1 MRVRRTEHSGHHS
14 SAASTVRDPSP
25 TGDRRDTAP
34 TQCLRTVTDVDTPLD
49 RRKFLQ
55 IGGGAAA
62 VAMSGGLLAAC
73 GSDSKAASETTAAG
87 SGSSKPAGDPIKLTL
102 GFIALTD
109 CSPLV
114 IAKEKG
120 FYEERGLDVTLVKQ
134 ASWPATRDNL
144 LSGQIDG
151 AHCLNWMPYS
161 VATGIGGNGTT
172 DLKVAMMLNNNGQA
186 ITLGK
191 DLAEAGYADLDKARS
206 VLDAEPRTLA
216 MTFPGGTHDLWIR
229 YWLRATGADESKAK
243 INPIPPP
250 QMVANMKVNNMD
262 AFCVGEPWNAVAV
275 QQGIGF
281 THITTQDIW
290 LHHPEKALVVNAKT
304 AANDEALQRLIL
316 GTLDACKWLD
326 DLDNRSDA
334 AEIVGKAEYINAPA
348 AEIRGRLLGKYD
360 LGADLGSKDFKGHQM
375 MFFRDG
381 ETNAPLKSYGIWGL
395 CQYQRL
401 GLLKS
406 TPDYKALTEAIVLT
420 DAYAK
425 AAKTFG
431 IDVVD
436 DMQTAEIALDNVT
449 FDPNKPEVE
458 ASRK

>member
-1 MRVRRTEHSGHHS
+1 
-14 SAASTVRDPSP
+14 
-25 TGDRRDTAP
+25 
-34 TQCLRTVTDVDTPLD
+34 
-49 RRKFLQ
+49 
-55 IGGGAAA
+55 
-62 VAMSGGLLAAC
+62 MSGGLLAAC
-73 GSDSKAASETTAAG
+73 GSDSKTATADSTTTSAAA
-87 SGSSKPAGDPIKLTL
+87 SSKPTGPPLKLTL

-109 CSPLV
+109 CSPLI

-120 FYEERGLDVTLVKQ
+120 FYEARGLDVTLVKQ

-144 LSGQIDG
+144 QSGQIDG

-161 VATGIGGNGTT
+161 VATGLGGNGAT

-186 ITLGK
+186 ITLAK
-191 DLAEAGYADLDKARS
+191 SMADAGYGDLDKAKA
-206 VLDAEPRTLA
+206 VLDDKPSTLA

-229 YWLRATGADESKAK
+229 YWLRATGADESKVK
-243 INPIPPP
+243 INPIPPA

-275 QQGIGF
+275 QQDIGF
-281 THITTQDIW
+281 THIATQDIW

-304 AANDEALQRLIL
+304 AANAEALHRLIL

-326 DLDNRSDA
+326 DLGNRSDA
-334 AEIVGKAEYINAPA
+334 AEIVGAPAYINAPP

-360 LGADLGSKDFKGHQM
+360 LGAGLGSKDFKGAQM
-375 MFFRDG
+375 MFHRDG
-381 ETNAPLKSYGIWGL
+381 ETNSPLASYGIWGL
-395 CQYQRL
+395 AQYQRL

-406 TPDYKALTEAIVLT
+406 APDYKALTDDIVLA

-425 AAKTFG
+425 AAKEFG

-436 DMQTAEIALDNVT
+436 DMQKFELKLDNAT
-449 FDPNKPEVE
+449 FDPNKPEAE
-458 ASRK
+458 AKRA

>member
-1 MRVRRTEHSGHHS
+1 
-14 SAASTVRDPSP
+14 
-25 TGDRRDTAP
+25 
-34 TQCLRTVTDVDTPLD
+34 
-49 RRKFLQ
+49 
-55 IGGGAAA
+55 
-62 VAMSGGLLAAC
+62 MSGGLLAAC
-73 GSDSKAASETTAAG
+73 GSDSKTATADSTTTSAAA
-87 SGSSKPAGDPIKLTL
+87 SSKPTGPPLKLTL

-109 CSPLV
+109 CSPLI

-120 FYEERGLDVTLVKQ
+120 FYEARGLDVTLVKQ

-144 LSGQIDG
+144 QSGQIDG

-161 VATGIGGNGTT
+161 VATGLGGNGAT

-186 ITLGK
+186 ITLEK
-191 DLAEAGYADLDKARS
+191 SMADAGYGDLDKAKD
-206 VLDAEPRTLA
+206 VLDAKPRTLA
-216 MTFPGGTHDLWIR
+216 MTFPGGTHDLWLR

-250 QMVANMKVNNMD
+250 QMVANMKVGNMD

-275 QQGIGF
+275 QQDIGF
-281 THITTQDIW
+281 THIATQDIW

-304 AANDEALQRLIL
+304 AADTEALHRLIL

-334 AEIVGKAEYINAPA
+334 AEIVGAPAYINAPA

-360 LGADLGSKDFKGHQM
+360 LGAGLGSKDFKGAQM
-375 MFFRDG
+375 MFHRDG
-381 ETNAPLKSYGIWGL
+381 ETNAPLASYGMWGL
-395 CQYQRL
+395 AQYQRL
-401 GLLKS
+401 GMLKGA
-406 TPDYKALTEAIVLT
+406 PDYKALTKAIVLT

-425 AAKTFG
+425 AAKEFG
-431 IDVVD
+431 IDVPD
-436 DMQTAEIALDNVT
+436 DMQKFELKLDNAT

-458 ASRK
+458 AKRA

>member
-1 MRVRRTEHSGHHS
+1 VRE
-14 SAASTVRDPSP
+14 PSP
-25 TGDRRDTAP
+25 TGDPRDTAP
-34 TQCLRTVTDVDTPLD
+34 KQWFPTFAAVDTPLD

-73 GSDSKAASETTAAG
+73 GSDSKASSETTSTSAG
-87 SGSSKPAGDPIKLTL
+87 TSSKPAGAPIKLTL

-120 FYEERGLDVTLVKQ
+120 FYEERGLDVTIVKQ

-161 VATGIGGNGTT
+161 VATGVGGAGSQ
-172 DLKVAMMLNNNGQA
+172 DLKIAMMLNNNGQA
-186 ITLGK
+186 ITLEK
-191 DLAEAGYADLDKARS
+191 SMASAGYGDLDKAKAA
-206 VLDAEPRTLA
+206 LDARPRTLA
-216 MTFPGGTHDLWIR
+216 MTFPGGTHDLWLR
-229 YWLRATGADESKAK
+229 YWLRATGADESKQK
-243 INPIPPP
+243 IIPIPPP
-250 QMVANMKVNNMD
+250 QMVANMKVGNMD
-262 AFCVGEPWNAVAV
+262 AYCVGEPWNAVAV

-304 AANDEALQRLIL
+304 AANAEALQRLIL

-334 AEIVGKAEYINAPA
+334 AEIVGAPQYINAPA

-381 ETNAPLKSYGIWGL
+381 ETTAPLKSYGIWGL
-395 CQYQRL
+395 AQYQRL
-401 GLLKS
+401 GLLKA
-406 TPDYKALTEAIVLT
+406 TPDYTALTESIVLT

-425 AAKTFG
+425 AAKAFG
-431 IDVVD
+431 IDVPD
-436 DMQTAEIALDNVT
+436 DMQKAEIKLDNVT
-449 FDPNKPEVE
+449 FDPNKPEAE
-458 ASRK
+458 ASRT